1 MFVFGALMKK
11 FFDNVDNNKQV
22 NFKLYIEKFKEK
34 GIAIEKMFVPV
45 LVANPYYIL
54 TPKNI
59 DDYNTLKLKMN
70 VHIEKTD
77 RTSYAVHGDSHLT
90 SVSYAFLLVKESI
103 NDTIKTVF
111 FDKGKIEQ
119 TELVAMKKKAIIIEN
134 LENFGNTLANFRNIN
149 IDLTE
154 YSFIFGSGN
163 SITNPM
169 FNDFLMS
176 FDELLCLFDID
187 AGGLQMFNTLDKR
200 YPQCQFIYPD
210 NLLWIMDKYVANSHG
225 KEVVLALN
233 SKFGYNKKL
242 HPILTLINKT
252 QKTVEQELYLIEDTN
267 DE

>member
-1 MFVFGALMKK
+1 MKK
-11 FFDNVDNNKQV
+11 FFDNVDNKKPI
-22 NFKLYIEKFKEK
+22 NFKRYIEKFKEK

-45 LVANPYYIL
+45 LVKHPLYIL
-54 TPKNI
+54 TPTNHEE
-59 DDYNTLKLKMN
+59 YATLKTKMN

-77 RTSYAVHGDSHLT
+77 RASYAVHGDSHLT

-103 NDTIKTVF
+103 NATIKTVF
-111 FDKGKIEQ
+111 FNKGEIHQ
-119 TELVAMKKKAIIIEN
+119 TEPLSLKKKAIIIEN
-134 LENFGNTLANFRNIN
+134 LENFGNTLANFEHIN
-149 IDLTE
+149 IDLNE
-154 YSFIFGSGN
+154 YSVIFGSGN
-163 SITNPM
+163 TITNTM

-176 FDELLCLFDID
+176 FDEILCLFDID

-200 YPQCQFIYPD
+200 YPHCQFIYPD
-210 NLLWIMDKYVANSHG
+210 NLLCIMDKYVANSHG

-233 SKFGYNKKL
+233 SKFGDNKKL